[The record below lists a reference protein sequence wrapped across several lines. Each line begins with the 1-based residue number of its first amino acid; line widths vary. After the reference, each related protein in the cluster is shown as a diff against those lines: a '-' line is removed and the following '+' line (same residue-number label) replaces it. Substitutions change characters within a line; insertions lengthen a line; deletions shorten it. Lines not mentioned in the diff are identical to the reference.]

1 MEVRDHLAEQ
11 KGARGSSSPWVGWG
25 GDGSGGGLN
34 VARSGWGQKGGEG
47 VCSCD

>member
-11 KGARGSSSPWVGWG
+11 KGRAGRAHHGWGG
-25 GDGSGGGLN
+25 GDGSGGGSN
-34 VARSGWGQKGGEG
+34 VARSGWGRRGGEG